1 MSSPSMDINV
11 REQALPG
18 VGQRFEIELSPGR
31 QFVVVA
37 HLDGQRSI
45 GISEP
50 GHDPD
55 EVDTT
60 ELTVEQSVMVG
71 ALLLGALL
79 MIVVVM
85 LPAIKNKRE
94 EAFQDAG

>member
-71 ALLLGALL
+71 ALLLVLRSHSY
-79 MIVVVM
+79 
-85 LPAIKNKRE
+85 PP
-94 EAFQDAG
+94 

>member
-1 MSSPSMDINV
+1 MDINV

-18 VGQRFEIELSPGR
+18 VGASRFEIELSPGR

-50 GHDPD
+50 G
-55 EVDTT
+55 
-60 ELTVEQSVMVG
+60 
-71 ALLLGALL
+71 A
-79 MIVVVM
+79 
-85 LPAIKNKRE
+85 
-94 EAFQDAG
+94 